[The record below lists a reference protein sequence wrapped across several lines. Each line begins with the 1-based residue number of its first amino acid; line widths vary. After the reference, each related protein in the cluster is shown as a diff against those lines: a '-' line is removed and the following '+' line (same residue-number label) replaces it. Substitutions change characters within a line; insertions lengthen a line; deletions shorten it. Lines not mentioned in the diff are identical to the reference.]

1 MIKHLIDNRNT
12 NALFKRLA
20 LVALLTLSYTA
31 PHTYAAMQMLDQ
43 VIAIVDD
50 DVILVSELTERI
62 KAITANIQKSG
73 NQVPAADKLHKDI
86 LEQLIREN
94 IQMQIAR
101 RVGVRISDAQLNDAM
116 ARIAK
121 QNRMTLAQFQ
131 AALESDGSSYTA
143 TREQIRRDMILQR
156 VQQGNVNQRVQI
168 TEQEISNFLNSDEGQ
183 TLTAPEYRL
192 LHALIPVNSASKG
205 NVDEKARLHAKKL
218 YQQIQN
224 GKSYEKLVSNDTL
237 FNIAST
243 DLGWRKATDLP
254 GIISGAA
261 VTLKVGDTAKPIRS
275 ASGYHLVKLLDKRG
289 DNEMIPQTKARH
301 ILLKPS
307 AIRDE
312 DTTEAEVRALRQ
324 RVNNGEEFA
333 DLAREYSEDIGS
345 AVEGGDL
352 SWTSPG
358 QLVSAFQDA
367 MDKTDIGQISTAF
380 RSEYGWHILQVQER
394 RQKDI
399 TDDLRSNMA
408 RNFIH
413 KRKYDE
419 ELQTWLQKIRDEAY
433 VDFK

>member
-333 DLAREYSEDIGS
+333 DLAREYSEDIG
-345 AVEGGDL
+345 
-352 SWTSPG
+352 
-358 QLVSAFQDA
+358 
-367 MDKTDIGQISTAF
+367 
-380 RSEYGWHILQVQER
+380 
-394 RQKDI
+394 
-399 TDDLRSNMA
+399 
-408 RNFIH
+408 
-413 KRKYDE
+413 
-419 ELQTWLQKIRDEAY
+419 
-433 VDFK
+433 